1 MGSCGR
7 WDVRRLPT
15 HPVYRLGDRC
25 NNHPDGSA
33 LRILGYRKKTSEHWQ
48 KKKQQIKPR
57 SSTRLSI
64 LRPKLVPPA
73 HHSGS
78 PHWSPILEVPY
89 DTTLDLSH

>member
-1 MGSCGR
+1 MGNCGR

-48 KKKQQIKPR
+48 KKETSDKN
-57 SSTRLSI
+57 
-64 LRPKLVPPA
+64 
-73 HHSGS
+73 
-78 PHWSPILEVPY
+78 
-89 DTTLDLSH
+89 LDPLLGLAF

>member
-33 LRILGYRKKTSEHWQ
+33 LRILGYRKKRVNIG
-48 KKKQQIKPR
+48 KKSNNR
-57 SSTRLSI
+57 
-64 LRPKLVPPA
+64 
-73 HHSGS
+73 
-78 PHWSPILEVPY
+78 
-89 DTTLDLSH
+89 